1 MFMKYKVVIAK
12 RAEELINSA
21 INYIINNLK
30 NAQAAENMLLEIE
43 HILDNLASNPMMYS
57 YSEDPYLI
65 ERGYRRA
72 TIAQYNYV
80 LIYRI
85 DENTKVVYIA
95 GFFHNLE
102 AYPSKL

>member
-1 MFMKYKVVIAK
+1 MRYKVVIAK

-30 NAQAAENMLLEIE
+30 NAQAAENMLLEVE
-43 HILDNLASNPMMYS
+43 YILGNLETNPMMYS

-72 TIAQYNYV
+72 TISQYNYV

-85 DENTKVVYIA
+85 DLETKVVYIA

-102 AYPSKL
+102 AYQSKLY